1 MKTILIILL
10 SLLLLS
16 CGSMKKIKSASIAS
30 GSEIVDFKESSSS
43 KSNIQSTENASIRI
57 ENDGY
62 NISIKP
68 IAGQSSF
75 FNFTSPDGQL
85 FHGTTNAEINF
96 EKKSEKQELHINKKS
111 ITETTYKSQ
120 ITYKSK
126 TIYKTV
132 TRHIDKYKEAY
143 PWYYILFAGFAL
155 REIIGWLWKWLKS
168 SQWFLNLISKF

>member
-1 MKTILIILL
+1 
-10 SLLLLS
+10 
-16 CGSMKKIKSASIAS
+16 MKKNKMNSV
-30 GSEIVDFKESSSS
+30 SERTENTEFKETKSSTS
-43 KSNIQSTENASIRI
+43 KIQSTENASIRI
-57 ENDGY
+57 ENNGY
-62 NISIKP
+62 NISVKP

-96 EKKSEKQELHINKKS
+96 QKKAEKSETVINKKLL
-111 ITETTYKSQ
+111 IETTYKSQ
-120 ITYKSK
+120 ITYKSQ
-126 TIYKTV
+126 TNYKTV
-132 TRHIDKYKEAY
+132 TKYIDKYKGAY